1 MEKIEKRI
9 VLFSIFWWAGEIM
22 IKKMMIGILAGII
35 CGLFGTG
42 GGMILVPAFIYML
55 KIEPKKARATS
66 LCCMLVMVITSSIFY
81 YRNNYIDWNVG
92 LLCAVGGIGGGYLGA
107 KILKK
112 VPDYILKIV
121 FICFLIYASYSLIF

>member
-1 MEKIEKRI
+1 MVKKI
-9 VLFSIFWWAGEIM
+9 
-22 IKKMMIGILAGII
+22 ILGLSAGII

-66 LCCMLVMVITSSIFY
+66 LCCMLVMVIASSVFY
-81 YRNNYIDWNVG
+81 YKNNYIDWKSG
-92 LLCAVGGIGGGYLGA
+92 LLCAIGGIMGGYLGA

-112 VPDYILKIV
+112 VPDYVLKIAFTI
-121 FICFLIYASYSLIF
+121 FIAYYSFRMIFLS

>member
-1 MEKIEKRI
+1 
-9 VLFSIFWWAGEIM
+9 M
-22 IKKMMIGILAGII
+22 IKKVILGLIAGII

-66 LCCMLVMVITSSIFY
+66 LFCMLIMVIVSSIFY
-81 YRNNYIDWNVG
+81 YKNNYIEWKVG
-92 LLCAVGGIGGGYLGA
+92 ALCAIGGIGGGYLGA

-112 VPDYILKIV
+112 VPDYVLKIAFTI
-121 FICFLIYASYSLIF
+121 FIAYYSFRMLFL